1 MKKNIPLLLAVIVL
15 IGAACYGRTINQMD
29 AEVVQDYFKQVIP
42 NAAKFELISDRTAR
56 VYGQD
61 GQLSGYIGIGSD
73 VGYGGPI
80 VAATVID
87 LTGNIKSVT
96 IVNHRETMSYLEK
109 LNDKDY
115 YKQYKA
121 KTVSDPLLPMYDIQ
135 CISGATLSSRAIGN
149 SVREAAHAIAETEF
163 RINPQRARLK
173 WQVGIPEAAVALL
186 FVAGFVLA
194 GKPKFVKYRL
204 PLLLCSVVILG
215 FWLNRT
221 PSVAQVTALFLG
233 YFPAPETNLIWYLVL
248 FGAMIPALG
257 TGKNIFCSYLCP
269 FCGLQEFTHLLSKTN
284 LPLGGFHKWIRTGRD
299 IILFTVIFIAFIT
312 LNPSKASF
320 EPFGTVFG
328 LNGSKFGWNLAFVVL
343 VISLVFKRFWCA
355 GFCPAGAFLDHLARI
370 GRDCRNV
377 FGLGSKKSKVISLK
391 TVRAAENEA
400 AAAVQAEKPASKNQ
414 YFVLI
419 AYIVLTICAVL
430 AIKSNLV

>member
-15 IGAACYGRTINQMD
+15 IGAAFYGKTVNQMD
-29 AEVVQDYFKQVIP
+29 AEVVQNYYKQVIP
-42 NAAKFELISDRTAR
+42 NAKFELISDRTAR

-61 GQLSGYIGIGSD
+61 GQMSGYIGVGSD
-73 VGYGGPI
+73 VGYGGP
-80 VAATVID
+80 VMVATVID
-87 LTGNIKSVT
+87 LTGKIKSVT
-96 IVNHRETMSYLEK
+96 IVDHSETLSYLEK
-109 LNDKDY
+109 INDKDY

-121 KTVSDPLLPMYDIQ
+121 KTVSDSLLPMYDIQ

-149 SVREAAHAIAETEF
+149 SVRETAHAIAETEF
-163 RINPQRARLK
+163 GIKPQRAQLK

-186 FVAGFVLA
+186 FIAGFVLSA
-194 GKPKFVKYRL
+194 KQKFVKYRL
-204 PLLLCSVVILG
+204 SVLFCSVVILG

-221 PSVAQVTALFLG
+221 LSVAQISALFLG

-248 FGAMIPALG
+248 FGAIILALS

-284 LPLGGFHKWIRTGRD
+284 MPLGKYRKWIRRGRD

-343 VISLVFKRFWCA
+343 VISFVFKRFWCA

-370 GRDCRNV
+370 GRDCRNA
-377 FGLGSKKSKVISLK
+377 FGLGSKKSKGISRK
-391 TVRAAENEA
+391 TFSAAEKETA
-400 AAAVQAEKPASKNQ
+400 ATVQAEKPASKNQ
-414 YFVLI
+414 YFVLS
-419 AYIVLTICAVL
+419 AYIVLTICDVL